1 MYTKRFILTAR
12 LCALALAL
20 SFAGAQA
27 QDLVVDPAGPVPTI
41 TEALARAHPG
51 DRIVIRAGLYREPT
65 LIVDK
70 PLTLVGEAGAIL
82 DGQGDRQIMT
92 VLADG
97 VTVRGL
103 TFRNVGVSYVED
115 RAGIKVKEA
124 RNCLIEG
131 NRFENTFFAVYLA
144 QTADCRVA
152 DNEMVG
158 TYTREAASGN
168 GVHLWYCKN
177 ITIENNR
184 IHGHRD
190 GIYMEFVEDSVIR
203 GNESWNN
210 LRYGLHFMFSDRCRY
225 EQNVFREN
233 RAGVAVMY
241 TDHVEMVGN
250 TFERNW
256 GGASYGLLLKEIR
269 DSRIEGNRFVKN
281 TTGLYAESVNRTTV
295 ESNTFDGNGWAVKLM
310 SSSQDNRFF
319 RNNFFGNSFD
329 VSTSSR
335 RTSSTFEEN
344 YWDRYEGYDLDRDGF
359 GDVPFHPVR
368 LFSLI
373 VEQNEPALVLM
384 RSLFI
389 DLLDAAERVFPVLT
403 PETLVDASPKM
414 KPYPDRPLGSLFSTT
429 ALPNHD

>member
-1 MYTKRFILTAR
+1 MPRKLLTYIALLGALLLAFPFPAAR
-12 LCALALAL
+12 
-20 SFAGAQA
+20 A
-27 QDLVVDPAGPVPTI
+27 QDLVVDPAGPTTSL
-41 TEALARAHPG
+41 TEALAQAHPG
-51 DRIVIRAGLYREPT
+51 DRIVVRAGVYHEPT

-70 PLTLVGEAGAIL
+70 PLTIVGEPGAIL
-82 DGQGDRQIMT
+82 DGEGDRQIMT

-115 RAGIKVKEA
+115 RAGIKVEGA
-124 RNCLIEG
+124 RDCLVEG

-152 DNEMVG
+152 SNEMIG

-168 GVHLWYCKN
+168 GVHMWYCKN
-177 ITIENNR
+177 ITVENNR

-190 GIYMEFVEDSVIR
+190 GIYMEFVEEAIVR
-203 GNESWNN
+203 GNVSRNN
-210 LRYGLHFMFSDRCRY
+210 LRYGLHFMFSDRSRY
-225 EQNVFREN
+225 EGNYFREN

-241 TDHVEMVGN
+241 TDHVEMIGN

-256 GGASYGLLLKEIR
+256 GGASFGLLLKEIR
-269 DSRIEGNRFVKN
+269 DSRVAGNRFVEN
-281 TTGLYAESVNRTTV
+281 TTALYAESVNRTTI
-295 ESNTFDGNGWAVKLM
+295 EDNTFTGNGWAIKLM
-310 SSSQDNRFF
+310 SSSQNNRFE
-319 RNNFFGNSFD
+319 RNNFMGNSFD
-329 VSTSSR
+329 VSTNSR
-335 RTSSTFEEN
+335 RTTSTFEEN

-373 VEQNEPALVLM
+373 VERNEPSLVLM

-403 PETLVDASPKM
+403 PETLIDPLPKM
-414 KPYPDRPLGSLFSTT
+414 RPYPERATGQTLSTT
-429 ALPNHD
+429 AHRNHD